1 QSAVINKFKDMIFLP
16 IETSGEGE
24 VNAHS
29 RVQMALGEAKVKA
42 KTEFEQCL
50 KSTGKC
56 MSEIRE
62 YIDEHPELKRPF
74 YHVPHVEGVAGTAA
88 QFVLHVSDRM
98 NRSHRSW
105 RRSRSQGVTVP
116 SAA

>member
-1 QSAVINKFKDMIFLP
+1 MIFLP

-50 KSTGKC
+50 KSSGK
-56 MSEIRE
+56 SLGEIRE

-74 YHVPHVEGVAGTAA
+74 YHVPHKEGVAGTAA
-88 QFVLHVSDRM
+88 QFVLHVSDRI
-98 NRSHRSW
+98 NKDTHFW
-105 RRSRSQGVTVP
+105 KRSRVTV
-116 SAA
+116 AAPATATGD

>member
-1 QSAVINKFKDMIFLP
+1 MIFLP

-50 KSTGKC
+50 KSTGKTLP
-56 MSEIRE
+56 EIRE
-62 YIDEHPELKRPF
+62 YIEQHPELKHPF
-74 YHVPHVEGVAGTAA
+74 YHVPHREGVAGTAA
-88 QFVLHVSDRM
+88 QFILHVSDRI
-98 NRSHRSW
+98 NRDKEFW
-105 RRSRSQGVTVP
+105 KRSRVP
-116 SAA
+116 GAAIPAASGD

>member
-1 QSAVINKFKDMIFLP
+1 MIFLP

-42 KTEFEQCL
+42 KAEFEQCL
-50 KSTGKC
+50 KSTGK
-56 MSEIRE
+56 SLQQIRE

-74 YHVPHVEGVAGTAA
+74 YHVPHRDGIAGTAA
-88 QFVLHVSDRM
+88 QFVLHVNDRM
-98 NRSHRSW
+98 NRDMRFK
-105 RRSRSQGVTVP
+105 RRTRMQGVAIP
-116 SAA
+116 ASSGD